1 MTITIKQQKKNI
13 WKINVFNVPSAWSI
27 ISASL
32 CHNTSTYSAECFW
45 ASDCFTRCWD
55 PRFPKFNF
63 QPLLC
68 FETKDLPKP
77 LHIFSSGGWAFGAV
91 ARNFVLKEKRGA
103 TNECFFY
110 DMIYGSVTP
119 NLCFMNEH
127 ERKTSSTHKK
137 FKLLLKHCTVWC
149 SYMSETM
156 RLQLSLYCGE
166 FLQTLIGLSCLFTF
180 PYSFLAEQSFLWY
193 GFTQNKKLTNVMAIL
208 SYAAWATVSSISANL
223 DPQRPYNLSD
233 QTVWSSTHVW

>member
-1 MTITIKQQKKNI
+1 MFLLLCVSLVKVTITIKQQKKNI

-32 CHNTSTYSAECFW
+32 CHNTSTCSAECFW
-45 ASDCFTRCWD
+45 ANNCFTRCWD

-91 ARNFVLKEKRGA
+91 ARHFVLKEKRGA
-103 TNECFFY
+103 TNECCFY

-137 FKLLLKHCTVWC
+137 FKLLLKRCTVWC

-156 RLQLSLYCGE
+156 RLQLSLYCGDV
-166 FLQTLIGLSCLFTF
+166 LQTLIGLSCLFTYF
-180 PYSFLAEQSFLWY
+180 PYSFLLQFL
-193 GFTQNKKLTNVMAIL
+193 
-208 SYAAWATVSSISANL
+208 
-223 DPQRPYNLSD
+223 YNLFYD
-233 QTVWSSTHVW
+233 MVLPKTKSSPMWWLFSAMQCEQQSLAYQQI